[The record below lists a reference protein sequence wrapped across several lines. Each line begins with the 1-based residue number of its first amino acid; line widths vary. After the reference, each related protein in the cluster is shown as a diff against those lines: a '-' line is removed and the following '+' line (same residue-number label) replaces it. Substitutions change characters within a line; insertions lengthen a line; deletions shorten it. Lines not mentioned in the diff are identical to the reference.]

1 MKIKLTNAQVKDVQ
15 SRLHRIIDNIDCEM
29 NSPGN
34 KEIDDVFFEPLIRL
48 AADLSDKVLL
58 QTMNNI
64 NEIEI

>member
-15 SRLHRIIDNIDCEM
+15 SRLHRIIDHIDCEM

-34 KEIDDVFFEPLIRL
+34 KEIDEVFFEPLIRL
-48 AADLSDKVLL
+48 TADLSDKVLL